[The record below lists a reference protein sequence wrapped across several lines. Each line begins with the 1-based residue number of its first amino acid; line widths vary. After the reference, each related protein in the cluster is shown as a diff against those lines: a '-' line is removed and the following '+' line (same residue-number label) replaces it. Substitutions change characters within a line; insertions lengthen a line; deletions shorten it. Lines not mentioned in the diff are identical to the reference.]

1 MTDPNKRSDRSSGD
15 EVIEIVL
22 KARNYAED
30 SENKIH
36 GADAARHGFRG
47 GLVPG
52 IGTYAYMTQALI
64 RHLGP
69 DWIARGWAEVQF
81 RKPVYDG
88 DDVRVAAFH
97 AMEAQHPD
105 RVAVHLSVN
114 GAADDSVRAMAGMI
128 AESSEIRIEDYPLH
142 SVPSREARPPAM
154 LDHWPVGALLG
165 SRELTLD
172 LDLAAR
178 TFVQDVLDSSP
189 LYRGADA
196 AAHPALLLAQANFI
210 LRDNI
215 ALGSWIH
222 TASRIRHFS
231 AARNGEHISMRGH
244 IAEAFERTGH
254 QYVTADLGVFAEAS
268 RPVAHFMHTAIIR
281 LRG

>member
-1 MTDPNKRSDRSSGD
+1 MTDPNKRSNVSSGD
-15 EVIEIVL
+15 EVIAIVL

-52 IGTYAYMTQALI
+52 IGTYAYMTQALVQ
-64 RHLGP
+64 HFGS

-81 RKPVYDG
+81 RLPVYDE
-88 DDVRVAAFH
+88 DEVRIAAFR
-97 AMEAQHPD
+97 APADGSAD
-105 RVAVHLSVN
+105 RVLVGLSV
-114 GAADDSVRAMAGMI
+114 GDSRDDSVRGMAGLT
-128 AESSEIRIEDYPLH
+128 AHGPAIRIEDYPLRA
-142 SVPSREARPPAM
+142 VPIREARPPAM
-154 LDHWPVGALLG
+154 LEHWPVGRLLG

-172 LDLAAR
+172 LELAAR
-178 TFVQDVLDSSP
+178 TFVEDVLDPSP

-196 AAHPALLLAQANFI
+196 VAHPALLLAQANFI

-215 ALGSWIH
+215 AFGSWIH

-231 AARNGEHISMRGH
+231 AARNGERISMRGR
-244 IAEAFERTGH
+244 IAESFERNGH
-254 QYVTADLGVFAEAS
+254 QYVTADLGVFVEAS
-268 RPVAHFMHTAIIR
+268 RPVAHFLHTAIIR